1 MSKNVDN
8 SMEDMTLEEKK
19 DSVLACL
26 SILSNLL
33 SSTNLYM
40 GYDSDSDSLIF
51 VDKKKFNKHKISDG
65 FKVPL
70 GNISHL
76 IERME

>member
-76 IERME
+76 IERKE

>member
-26 SILSNLL
+26 SLLSNLL
-33 SSTNLYM
+33 SSTDLYM
-40 GYDSDSDSLIF
+40 GYDNDSDSLIF

-70 GNISHL
+70 GSISRL
-76 IERME
+76 TEREE